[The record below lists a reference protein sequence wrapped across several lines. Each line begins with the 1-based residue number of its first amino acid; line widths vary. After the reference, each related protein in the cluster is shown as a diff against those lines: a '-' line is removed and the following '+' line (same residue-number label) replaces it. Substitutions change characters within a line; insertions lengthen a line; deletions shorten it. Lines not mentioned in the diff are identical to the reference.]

1 MLKGTPVEVFSKLK
15 AAFKGSDLY
24 PRVLSTLAYLREVLG
39 YATRMKVKMAININP
54 LSSFREAFYSGGI
67 LFTCVLRA
75 KVKEVFAAGG
85 RYDNL
90 IQEFRLNV
98 GDRQEE
104 RRAVG
109 FSLSWQNYAR
119 LSRPELGS
127 TQKRPDLES
136 VNQDSVSVH
145 ERFRTLP
152 PMTMLLTSSKARRPC
167 GEYR

>member
-1 MLKGTPVEVFSKLK
+1 MK

-24 PRVLSTLAYLREVLG
+24 PRVVSTIAYLKEVIG
-39 YATRMKVKMAININP
+39 YATRVQIKMAISINP

-85 RYDNL
+85 RYDKL

-98 GDRQEE
+98 GDRHEE

-109 FSLSWQNYAR
+109 FSLSWQNYLR
-119 LSRPELGS
+119 LSKQGLGS
-127 TQKRPDLES
+127 AQKRQELES
-136 VNQDSVSVH
+136 ANQDKVRVAAVIACLAPL
-145 ERFRTLP
+145 TV
-152 PMTMLLTSSKARRPC
+152 LLTCPKA
-167 GEYR
+167 